1 MSPAHIA
8 LSAIVVALAVV
19 SVASRHR
26 AQAGMAS
33 ALCTLSL
40 AGVLLTLSTEL
51 LVLTWALMGT
61 GMLLMYLAADGRGG
75 GELIS
80 PSRNAWLWRLWPLL
94 GALFL
99 WTGLLGGLVV
109 GHIPGETFAP
119 LLRPGE
125 AIPEPVSAQ
134 LLSTAIHGRYAPALI
149 GLSLTLLAASM
160 AGLAARR
167 ER

>member
-1 MSPAHIA
+1 MASRRRTQAGIA
-8 LSAIVVALAVV
+8 L
-19 SVASRHR
+19 
-26 AQAGMAS
+26 

-40 AGVLLTLSTEL
+40 AGVLLTLSAEFL
-51 LVLTWALMGT
+51 ALIWALMGT
-61 GMLLMYLAADGRGG
+61 GMLLMYLAADVRGG
-75 GELIS
+75 DELTTS
-80 PSRNAWLWRLWPLL
+80 SRHAWWGRLWPLL
-94 GALFL
+94 GALLL
-99 WTGLLGGLVV
+99 WAGLLGGLVV
-109 GHIPGETFAP
+109 EHIPGETFAP

-125 AIPEPVSAQ
+125 AIPEPVSAE